1 MICYTTLNTKYPT
14 LSNTSEYC
22 QHIRLLGQWSLYV
35 KWSSAAEAVMQIHK
49 RGGGW
54 LVMIQ
59 TQLQSSMSNF
69 NPLVYEWCQTCIL
82 SHIWVAW
89 QTINIIPKRLKDF
102 IKQSYY
108 ASTIILVNNIIQFH
122 TVGNVIYLDSLDTFT
137 ELDCYTSLLGGTI
150 ILQINLSAATVGYRV
165 KYTASGKVTKS
176 LVALCLRANNQ

>member
-1 MICYTTLNTKYPT
+1 MNDVKRAFCLIF
-14 LSNTSEYC
+14 E
-22 QHIRLLGQWSLYV
+22 LLG
-35 KWSSAAEAVMQIHK
+35 K
-49 RGGGW
+49 R
-54 LVMIQ
+54 
-59 TQLQSSMSNF
+59 S
-69 NPLVYEWCQTCIL
+69 IL
-82 SHIWVAW
+82 F
-89 QTINIIPKRLKDF
+89 QNGF

-108 ASTIILVNNIIQFH
+108 ASTIILVNNIIQFQ